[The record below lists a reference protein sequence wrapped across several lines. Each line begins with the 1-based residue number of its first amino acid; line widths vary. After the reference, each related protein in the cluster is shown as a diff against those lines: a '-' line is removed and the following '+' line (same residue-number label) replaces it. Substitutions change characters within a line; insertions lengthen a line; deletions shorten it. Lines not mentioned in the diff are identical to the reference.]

1 MKVYRLK
8 GLGLDQLVCGEEDAI
23 APGAGEVRVRM
34 AHASLN
40 ARDVGVVAGH
50 YPLADNLIPLSDG
63 AGIIDAVGP
72 GVTGFAV
79 GDAVVSCF
87 FVDWPAG
94 ETTPETR
101 ATFGSQHN
109 GMLAEAVILPVSG
122 IVHKPASLTL
132 AEAATLPCAALTA
145 WSALFDQSPARPG
158 KHVVV
163 QGTGGVAIFAL
174 QFAKMAGATVTVISS
189 ADDKLDRARQLG
201 ADHLVNYR
209 STPDWAAAVTQF
221 TRGAGADIVIELGG
235 TQTLAASLDCLRHDG
250 TIAIIGVLSGLD
262 ANLPLV
268 PTIYKRARI
277 QGVNVGHREGMLAMG
292 KAIDAHGIKP
302 VIDRHYD
309 FADAAQAYRDLPS
322 GGHFGKL
329 VIDIGVG

>member
-1 MKVYRLK
+1 
-8 GLGLDQLVCGEEDAI
+8 
-23 APGAGEVRVRM
+23 
-34 AHASLN
+34 
-40 ARDVGVVAGH
+40 
-50 YPLADNLIPLSDG
+50 
-63 AGIIDAVGP
+63 
-72 GVTGFAV
+72 
-79 GDAVVSCF
+79 
-87 FVDWPAG
+87 
-94 ETTPETR
+94 
-101 ATFGSQHN
+101 
-109 GMLAEAVILPVSG
+109 
-122 IVHKPASLTL
+122 
-132 AEAATLPCAALTA
+132 
-145 WSALFDQSPARPG
+145 
-158 KHVVV
+158 
-163 QGTGGVAIFAL
+163 
-174 QFAKMAGATVTVISS
+174 MAGATVTVISS